1 MATALSLKFFV
12 LLLSILAT
20 FVMAQDCGYCKN
32 CMKARTEQIRDYES
46 QSILAK
52 VSHFYPIFHIFRK
65 VNYCPTI
72 WQKIFFL
79 IRKMIYVLVYF

>member
-52 VSHFYPIFHIFRK
+52 VSQVFILYTK
-65 VNYCPTI
+65 GTKLC
-72 WQKIFFL
+72 FL
-79 IRKMIYVLVYF
+79 VAMDGELWILRSRRPNLVVP